1 MSDWN
6 GPPHKKLGDILE
18 DCNVVSH
25 AQVEAA
31 LAEQQRTGKLFGE
44 ALLDLGF
51 VSEDDLGWALSAQF
65 NVPYIDLNG
74 DMVDK
79 TVARSIEP
87 DLLRRYRVLPLVR
100 VGDALTVAVADPTNR
115 EGIRAIEQATRL
127 TVQMSVASPRRVTR
141 ILAEILGPEKVETFS
156 SSDLLFREITRPTV
170 SADDAT
176 APRPNPLGLLVARAL
191 KERVRE
197 IHMDPIGNSVRV
209 RFRRGRRL
217 EEESPIETIDY
228 LAMIN
233 RLRQTF
239 GEGISPTDPV
249 RFGSTVRFAEASLRV
264 ALTLLP
270 VTGGEALILEL
281 DETRSAEAELA
292 ALFEAPEEGRLVREW
307 LVGATGLVLVTGPPS
322 AAIRTVLDSLVRDT
336 DRAHRRVAVVGTDI
350 VDGLDGILALPD
362 TRRDGPA
369 PGFDPLDAR
378 GFDVV
383 FAPEVTRPVQ
393 LDRMLMAASC
403 GRLIVTRMLAPDA
416 TAALALCTETC
427 GVKSLLGRAL
437 LGIIEADVDAAGR
450 PRAALL
456 NMNERLRTALDA
468 GATPRELARAAES
481 GGYRPLQARSERS
494 APEAGLAAA

>member
-18 DCNVVSH
+18 ECNVVSH

-65 NVPYIDLNG
+65 NVPYIDLNA
-74 DMVDK
+74 DMVDR
-79 TVARSIEP
+79 TVARSIDP
-87 DLLRRYRVLPLVR
+87 DLLRRYRVLPLIR

-115 EGIRAIEQATRL
+115 EAVRAVEQATRL

-141 ILAEILGPEKVETFS
+141 ILAELLGPEKSETYTS
-156 SSDLLFREITRPTV
+156 TDLLFREITRPTV
-170 SADDAT
+170 SADDGT
-176 APRPNPLGLLVARAL
+176 PPRPNPLGLLVARAL

-197 IHMDPIGNSVRV
+197 IHMDPIGSSVRV

-217 EEESPIETIDY
+217 EEESPIETVDY
-228 LAMIN
+228 LALIH

-281 DETRSAEAELA
+281 DETRASEAELS
-292 ALFEAPEEGRLVREW
+292 ALFEGGEEARLVREW
-307 LVGATGLVLVTGPPS
+307 LVGSTGLVLVTGPPNAS
-322 AAIRTVLDSLVRDT
+322 IRTVLDSLVRDT
-336 DRAHRRVAVVGTDI
+336 DRAHRRVAVVGSEF
-350 VDGLDGILALPD
+350 VDGLDGILALPES
-362 TRRDGPA
+362 RRDGA
-369 PGFDPLDAR
+369 GAGFDPLEAR

-383 FAPEVTRPVQ
+383 YAPEILRSAE

-403 GRLIVTRMLAPDA
+403 GRLVVARMLAPDA
-416 TAALALCTETC
+416 AAALALCAETC

-437 LGIIEADVDAAGR
+437 LGIIEADVDATGR

-456 NMNERLRTALDA
+456 NMTERLRTALDG
-468 GATPRELARAAES
+468 GATPRELARAAEA
-481 GGYRPLQARSERS
+481 GGFRPLTARVERG
-494 APEAGLAAA
+494 AAEAGLAAA